1 MTNRHRADNSA
12 QDIIEILDPNL
23 RLGFAQMPRP
33 VLRAAA
39 LSRNAKTL
47 YALLL
52 DYAWQDGSC
61 FPGQARLATD
71 LDISVDTLKRDLDE
85 LRRYGLLNWKQRGMN
100 QTNIYYILPLNE
112 CPHLNLNH
120 KINKPELESADLPH
134 PESADV
140 RNPDSANVRVPE
152 SADSRTQD
160 SANARKQESARL
172 RSKKDA
178 ASPDSEHQ
186 TQTTTR
192 RSRAAHATQPS
203 VVVVVQ
209 QPVAEQPNPLIGKL
223 VAEGVTAST
232 ATRLCAGYPG
242 ERITQQ
248 LEALAYLR
256 RTRPG
261 EVKDPAAW
269 LRTAIEQDWAAP
281 RGFKSAAQREAE
293 QAARI
298 AAYAEQ
304 ASMHDLFSIA
314 PSPALP
320 MPTPPSPPAS
330 DTWTAV
336 LARLRPYL
344 SSDKLALLERARL
357 LPYLPGQRV
366 ARLVVASLFE
376 RSQLQP
382 LHLHHLELA
391 LSDVLGESVAVEVVL
406 GLVSSSH
413 CLIAIQ
419 LTSM

>member
-1 MTNRHRADNSA
+1 MTIRHRADNSA

-33 VLRAAA
+33 VLRAAG

-61 FPGQARLATD
+61 FPGQSRLATD

-120 KINKPELESADLPH
+120 KQARSEPESADLPH
-134 PESADV
+134 HESADV

-152 SADSRTQD
+152 SADSRTQE

-178 ASPDSEHQ
+178 ASPDPEHN
-186 TQTTTR
+186 TQTTTHR
-192 RSRAAHATQPS
+192 PRAAHANQPN

-209 QPVAEQPNPLIGKL
+209 QPIAEQLNPLIGKL

-232 ATRLCAGYPG
+232 AARLCASSSS
-242 ERITQQ
+242 ENISQQ

-269 LRTAIEQDWAAP
+269 LRSAIEQDWAAP

-304 ASMHDLFSIA
+304 ATMHDLFSVMPPPPAPTAPTA
-314 PSPALP
+314 PSN
-320 MPTPPSPPAS
+320 
-330 DTWTAV
+330 TWVAV

-344 SSDKLALLERARL
+344 SGEKLALLERARL
-357 LPYLPGQRV
+357 LPYLPGQQV
-366 ARLVVASLFE
+366 ARIAVASLFE

-382 LHLHHLELA
+382 LDLHHLELA
-391 LSDVLGESVAVEVVL
+391 LSDVLGESVIVEVVL
-406 GLVSSSH
+406 GLGFPHIDSYISN
-413 CLIAIQ
+413 
-419 LTSM
+419 

>member
-1 MTNRHRADNSA
+1 MTIRHRADNSA

-33 VLRAAA
+33 VLRAVG

-61 FPGQARLATD
+61 FPGQSRLATD

-112 CPHLNLNH
+112 CPYLNLNR
-120 KINKPELESADLPH
+120 KQAKPELESADLPH
-134 PESADV
+134 PESADL
-140 RNPDSANVRVPE
+140 RNPDSADVRLPE
-152 SADSRTQD
+152 SADLRSQE
-160 SANARKQESARL
+160 SANARKQESAKVRN
-172 RSKKDA
+172 KKDA
-178 ASPDSEHQ
+178 ASPDPEHQ

-192 RSRAAHATQPS
+192 RSRAARTNQPN
-203 VVVVVQ
+203 VVVVMQ
-209 QPVAEQPNPLIGKL
+209 PPVAEQPNPLTNKL
-223 VAEGVTAST
+223 VAEGVTAIT
-232 ATRLCAGYPG
+232 ATRICSSYPD
-242 ERITQQ
+242 ERISQQ

-293 QAARI
+293 QTARV

-320 MPTPPSPPAS
+320 APTLPAPPTS
-330 DTWTAV
+330 DIWTAV

-366 ARLVVASLFE
+366 ARLAVASLFE

-382 LHLHHLELA
+382 LDLHHLELA
-391 LSDVLGESVAVEVVL
+391 LSDILGESVAVEVAL
-406 GLVSSSH
+406 G
-413 CLIAIQ
+413 
-419 LTSM
+419 

>member
-1 MTNRHRADNSA
+1 MTIRHRADNSA

-33 VLRAAA
+33 VLRAAG

-61 FPGQARLATD
+61 FPGQSRLATD

-120 KINKPELESADLPH
+120 KQARSEPESADLPH
-134 PESADV
+134 PESADL
-140 RNPDSANVRVPE
+140 RNPDSADVRNPE
-152 SADSRTQD
+152 SADSRNQE
-160 SANARKQESARL
+160 SANARKQESARV

-178 ASPDSEHQ
+178 ASPDPEHH

-192 RSRAAHATQPS
+192 RPRAAHANQPN
-203 VVVVVQ
+203 VVVVVK
-209 QPVAEQPNPLIGKL
+209 PTVSEQPNLLIGKL
-223 VAEGVTAST
+223 VAEGVTASI
-232 ATRLCAGYPG
+232 AARLCASYPD
-242 ERITQQ
+242 ERIIQQ
-248 LEALAYLR
+248 LEVLVYLR

-269 LRTAIEQDWAAP
+269 LRSAIEQDWAAP

-293 QAARI
+293 QAARV

-304 ASMHDLFSIA
+304 ASMHDLFSSA
-314 PSPALP
+314 SPTALP
-320 MPTPPSPPAS
+320 TPTPPLPPTG
-330 DTWTAV
+330 DTWTVV

-344 SSDKLALLERARL
+344 SSEKLTLLERARL
-357 LPYLPGQRV
+357 LPYPPGQRV
-366 ARLVVASLFE
+366 ARLAVASLFE

-382 LHLHHLELA
+382 LDLHHLELA

-406 GLVSSSH
+406 GLGFPSH
-413 CLIAIQ
+413 
-419 LTSM
+419 